1 MWVTHSGILATRRP
15 AVTTK
20 ATEIEWDVLTGNRS
34 HLCAGAHG
42 AATARWSVA
51 ITMFHVKQDGGVPYA
66 TAKHLP
72 CLSARIAVRRPRDGP
87 FHKPAA
93 AKRIVSQQTKNNAD
107 RQPPKVATTI
117 MADLWR
123 VRLVLLPDRWPWS
136 TTKKWPPPEAG
147 ATFGRPRTGRL
158 QIPSRRTA
166 WAGRRSRCP

>member
-1 MWVTHSGILATRRP
+1 M
-15 AVTTK
+15 TTK

-34 HLCAGAHG
+34 LLCAGAHG

-93 AKRIVSQQTKNNAD
+93 AKRIVSQQTKNNDD
-107 RQPPKVATTI
+107 RQPPKVATLF

-123 VRLVLLPDRWPWS
+123 VRPALLPD
-136 TTKKWPPPEAG
+136 
-147 ATFGRPRTGRL
+147 
-158 QIPSRRTA
+158 
-166 WAGRRSRCP
+166 